1 MFSNFQL
8 RTNDLHKYIYN
19 SLLKVQGIKEAHVI
33 ATEFSLRFHKA
44 LIYHGQFS
52 DIEVLMELRF
62 A

>member
-1 MFSNFQL
+1 M
-8 RTNDLHKYIYN
+8 YN